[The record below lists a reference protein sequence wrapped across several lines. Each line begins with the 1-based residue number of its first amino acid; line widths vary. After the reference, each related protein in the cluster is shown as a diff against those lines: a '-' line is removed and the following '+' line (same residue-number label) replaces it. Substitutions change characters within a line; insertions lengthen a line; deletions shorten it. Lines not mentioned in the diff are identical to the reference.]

1 MSSERVTRNCYPSR
15 LAPPPLSE
23 FSGLQGK
30 VSLNLNLNFV
40 SFPLFGTKNY
50 EFIYFWKNKLRFTE
64 FI

>member
-30 VSLNLNLNFV
+30 DIVFAATFMGSSHISTSIVLQEWALM
-40 SFPLFGTKNY
+40 
-50 EFIYFWKNKLRFTE
+50 I
-64 FI
+64 